1 MTATVTRFPSDP
13 SLSQYFAS
21 IAHLSFKE
29 RLARSRADLPRQ
41 EESRSPLK
49 LSREEVQ
56 ARYAPIPD
64 PNWTPEVEA
73 EFCSRLPERT
83 FGEVAKPNEEKEMLI
98 REFATDILGA
108 KRKSAGYISTLA
120 AVLGQFADADMQG
133 TECLIARRNGKLGTE
148 KTLRT
153 VQGQML
159 DAGLLVR
166 ATRSQGKGFVGKVFI
181 YCPRAA
187 YRHRVATSAY
197 LERSYRET
205 EGEAACSPFPAN
217 FSPEDISY

>member
-1 MTATVTRFPSDP
+1 MTAAVTRYPSDP
-13 SLSQYFAS
+13 APSQYFAS
-21 IAHLSFKE
+21 IAHLPFKE
-29 RLARSRADLPRQ
+29 RLSRSRADLPRQ
-41 EESRSPLK
+41 EKTRSPLK
-49 LSREEVQ
+49 LPREEVH

-64 PNWTPEVEA
+64 PDWTPEVDA
-73 EFCSRLPERT
+73 EFFARLPKATYWQAVKPDEER
-83 FGEVAKPNEEKEMLI
+83 AMLV
-98 REFATDILGA
+98 REFAKDVLDA
-108 KRKSAGYISTLA
+108 KRMSTNYISALA
-120 AVLGQFADADMQG
+120 AVLGQFAAADMEG

-159 DAGLLVR
+159 AAGLLVR

-205 EGEAACSPFPAN
+205 EGEATCSSAPGN
-217 FSPEDISY
+217 ISPEDIPY